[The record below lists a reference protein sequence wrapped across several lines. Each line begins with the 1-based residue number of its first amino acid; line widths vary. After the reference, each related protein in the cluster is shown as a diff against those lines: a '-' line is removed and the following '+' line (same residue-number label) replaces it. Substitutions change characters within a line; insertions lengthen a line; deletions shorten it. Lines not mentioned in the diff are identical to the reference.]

1 MSYSIFQANKST
13 WIPDSNLNAAG
24 SEKQFPNFCNK
35 GKLFPFLQ
43 APLPQCFW
51 GRLLFNQY
59 EKSIIRG
66 NSCKI
71 NKRLRKSTG
80 LFRSDKAQA
89 MNKRF
94 ICWKLQTGQCR
105 LCGGNKLFA
114 LFCQSA
120 NFIDGVQCAWLVMQ
134 FQGGLEMAVKP
145 IEIGLFVCQKSARKN
160 SDLNTSSL
168 SLESLHS

>member
-1 MSYSIFQANKST
+1 MLRLIRDLVGCRDDKEEGPFWRTPFKLFMLDMPLVRKQTMLQALCLTAEAAWTSCYTMSYSIFHANKST

-71 NKRLRKSTG
+71 NKRIRNQHV
-80 LFRSDKAQA
+80 FSDQA
-89 MNKRF
+89 MPSK
-94 ICWKLQTGQCR
+94 
-105 LCGGNKLFA
+105 
-114 LFCQSA
+114 
-120 NFIDGVQCAWLVMQ
+120 
-134 FQGGLEMAVKP
+134 
-145 IEIGLFVCQKSARKN
+145 
-160 SDLNTSSL
+160 
-168 SLESLHS
+168 